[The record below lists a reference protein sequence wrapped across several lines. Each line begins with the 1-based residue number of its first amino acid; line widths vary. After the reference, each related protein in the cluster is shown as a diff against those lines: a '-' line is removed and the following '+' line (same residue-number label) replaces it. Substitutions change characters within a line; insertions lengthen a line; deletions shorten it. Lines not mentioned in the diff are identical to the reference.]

1 MRGSR
6 LGVLAAAVFSCVA
19 AHAAEMELGGALPD
33 FHFAALRPL
42 AVRPPDAAFTTPS
55 GSLDAPT
62 AVAPLP
68 SLLDNLQR
76 TRAAF
81 HAGATVVHVFG
92 EKSRNKGDWFIGF
105 APEGGSAQFQPG
117 RKMIHW
123 MMLKRTVHVWLA
135 GESFSA
141 YIQGD
146 VSNRMQSRLVVA
158 PDDRSG
164 PASSWSIQEL
174 TDDGF
179 EAGWPVALGGRDY
192 RVFYTR
198 DFNQNDAGDFSGW
211 TGGRSITLVARDGA
225 RYSAFHWEESDIPT
239 DAVLS
244 VCEKPAFADR
254 ADQGPLAL
262 GLRRRADGALEI
274 YDRSAAVARR

>member
-1 MRGSR
+1 MRGLC
-6 LGVLAAAVFSCVA
+6 LGVLVLAAFSCSA
-19 AHAAEMELGGALPD
+19 AHAAETELGGALPD
-33 FHFAALRPL
+33 FNFAALRPL
-42 AVRPPDAAFTTPS
+42 AVRPADAAFVAPP
-55 GSLDAPT
+55 GSLGAPT

-76 TRAAF
+76 TRATF
-81 HAGATVVHVFG
+81 RAGATTVHVFG

-135 GESFSA
+135 GKSFAA

-164 PASSWSIQEL
+164 PAASWSIQEL
-174 TDDGF
+174 TDDGD
-179 EAGWPVALGGRDY
+179 EAGWPVTLGGRDY
-192 RVFYTR
+192 RLFYTR

-211 TGGRSITLVARDGA
+211 TGGRSITLVARDGT

-239 DAVLS
+239 DSVLS
-244 VCEKPAFADR
+244 VCKKPAFADQ
-254 ADQGPLAL
+254 ADQQPLAL

-274 YDRSAAVARR
+274 YDRSSAVARR